1 MNRKLYSF
9 SIIAAAA
16 LLISCNGKSKT
27 TEQEALNA
35 NEQNNIIK
43 AACDFKK
50 EKNDYV
56 ITRIVASDN
65 KYNNGIYNGE
75 AWGKDSKIKVTVVVT
90 NNRISNISID
100 SAKDTEGYSDE
111 ALKEMPKRILAKNST
126 VVDVVARVT
135 ETSNGV
141 LNAVNNALKDAQ
153 L

>member
-1 MNRKLYSF
+1 M
-9 SIIAAAA
+9 IIGAAV
-16 LLISCNGKSKT
+16 LFISCSGKSKT
-27 TEQEALNA
+27 TEQDVLNS
-35 NEQNNIIK
+35 NEQINIVK
-43 AACDFKK
+43 AAFDFRK

-56 ITRIVASDN
+56 ITKIVASDN
-65 KYNNGIYNGE
+65 KYNDGIYKGE
-75 AWGKDSKIKVTVVVT
+75 AWGKDSKIKVTVVVKS
-90 NNRISNISID
+90 NRISNISID

-126 VVDVVARVT
+126 EVDVVARVT